1 MVLDYRKCKCFFYYN
16 KIYLGSV
23 PKNAS
28 VNLCKMPILLEKCA
42 FGIPV
47 GTVLCYTTLDFV
59 YARKI
64 NVNEGKD
71 MADLKKVMLEEI
83 RKSSFIQTSS
93 ISETEEYIDTGLA
106 KTDENIQ
113 MAALNYLD
121 EKGYRRRVD
130 NLEYAKKMILEC
142 SEGYDTVIIKRK
154 SIVEQDLFE
163 KAGVNELRDALN
175 VCMLNTMSAMN
186 AKLERMANIS
196 YEYKVE
202 TIDAFYTEAER
213 PRGHLSGD
221 FETFEE
227 LLNRYSQAGWQLD
240 RVQPAPKTGNMPARN
255 LLIFKKEKM
264 V

>member
-1 MVLDYRKCKCFFYYN
+1 MQYCLVC
-16 KIYLGSV
+16 V
-23 PKNAS
+23 PKKQIL
-28 VNLCKMPILLEKCA
+28 NLCKMPILLEKYVFDVQVIC
-42 FGIPV
+42 F
-47 GTVLCYTTLDFV
+47 LCYTTIGIRL
-59 YARKI
+59 RTKI
-64 NVNEGKD
+64 YVKEGKD

-113 MAALNYLD
+113 AAALNYLD

-130 NLEYAKKMILEC
+130 NLEYAKRMILEC

-154 SIVEQDLFE
+154 SVVEQDLFE

-186 AKLERMANIS
+186 AKLERMANMS
-196 YEYKVE
+196 YEYHVE
-202 TIDAFYTEAER
+202 IVERIYTEADR
-213 PRGHLSGD
+213 PRGHLTGD

-227 LLNRYSQAGWQLD
+227 TLNRYSHAGWQLD
-240 RVQPAPKTGNMPARN
+240 RIQPEPRNGNSPARN
-255 LLIFKKEKM
+255 LVIFKKEKM